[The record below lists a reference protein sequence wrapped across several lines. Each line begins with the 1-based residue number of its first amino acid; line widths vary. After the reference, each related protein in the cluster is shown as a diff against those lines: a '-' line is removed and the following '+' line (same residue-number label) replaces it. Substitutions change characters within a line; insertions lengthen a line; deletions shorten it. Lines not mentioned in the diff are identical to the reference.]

1 MGVTIVASVF
11 VFGLLIFFHELGH
24 FLVAK
29 KMGIKVKEFAMG
41 FGPKVVSWKS
51 EETTYCWRIFPLGGF
66 VRMTGEDPEESDE
79 PDSFQSQSVRNRFL
93 TIIAGPLMNFLL
105 AVVLFFTIYFAFLG
119 VTTFPVQIGQVFL
132 EGRAAEAGLQIKDT
146 ILTINEKSVETWE
159 QVVREINAHP
169 EKEIRIVI
177 ERDKEVLNFSLLP
190 EKDPE
195 TGHGL
200 IGIGPET
207 VRFRLLPSLQL
218 GVKNTVMFVAFIF
231 DSLVKMF
238 MGEIPANIAGPVGIV
253 SIVGEVAQT
262 GIVNLLS
269 LAAVLSINLGLLNL
283 LPIPALDGSRLI
295 FLIIEAIRKRP
306 VDPKKENF
314 IHFIG
319 FSLLILLMIA
329 VTYKDIIRLLF

>member
-1 MGVTIVASVF
+1 MSITVIASIL

-29 KMGIKVKEFAMG
+29 KVGIKVKEFAIG
-41 FGPKVVSWKS
+41 FGPKVISWKS
-51 EETTYCWRIFPLGGF
+51 QETTYSLRIFPLGGF
-66 VRMTGEDPEESDE
+66 VRMTGEDPEEADE
-79 PDSFQSQSVRNRFL
+79 PGSFQAQPVINRFL
-93 TIIAGPLMNFLL
+93 SIIAGPLMNFLL

-119 VTTFPVQIGQVFL
+119 VTISPVQIGQVFP
-132 EGRAAEAGLQIKDT
+132 EGRAAEAGLQVKDT
-146 ILTINEKSVETWE
+146 ILTINQEPVETWE

-169 EKEIRIVI
+169 EKQISMVI
-177 ERDKEVLNFSLLP
+177 ERNKEVMNFSLSP
-190 EKDPE
+190 EKNQQ

-207 VRFRLLPSLQL
+207 ARFRLLPSLHL
-218 GVKNTVMFVAFIF
+218 GARNTVMFVVFIV
-231 DSLVKMF
+231 DSLAKMVT
-238 MGEIPANIAGPVGIV
+238 GEIPANIAGPVGIV

-283 LPIPALDGSRLI
+283 LPIPALDGSRLV

-306 VDPKKENF
+306 IDPKKESF

-319 FSLLILLMIA
+319 FALLILLMIA
-329 VTYKDIIRLLF
+329 VTYKDVVRLLF